1 MLDPSFN
8 YDVVLAAYS
17 ARTVSRKSG
26 LAFMDMKQYRDMLGS
41 SPDIV
46 IIQLGMNDSKD
57 GNWDQTMFERDYAAM
72 VKQI

>member
-1 MLDPSFN
+1 
-8 YDVVLAAYS
+8 
-17 ARTVSRKSG
+17 
-26 LAFMDMKQYRDMLGS
+26 MDMKQYRDMLGS